1 MRTTRLT
8 KRVTVAATAA
18 LALTMGWQTI
28 ASAVPAGAA
37 KASTVARVA
46 VTPTVTPLEN
56 IAIGQWMH
64 ARAQGIYDCM
74 ITRGITNIPRP
85 IPAAEATAIITGSQ
99 ERRYGVSTTG
109 AARLYGY
116 HAPWIIDYRPGQT
129 IEAPTGQLAE
139 NAMYGTGEFS
149 GLGSCIQ
156 IGDSRAGSLPGGG
169 DTANSRVPLP
179 LTATSFAAAQKSP
192 AVTKAQSSWSGCMAS
207 HGYRYETTFDA
218 AADPRWSQTSTPTAA
233 EIATATQDAACQ
245 RAASLGS
252 VFYGAENRVISQTV
266 SEGESPLD
274 LPPPPPGR
282 GYWCGD
288 YGIGQ
293 SPQQLE
299 TCRYI
304 GNDTNHP
311 ADTGC
316 HLDSY
321 CFWYNYIG
329 DTFPHYKTGVCSQ
342 ADMAVD
348 LFSTTFPWTF
358 GSGEVVK
365 NNSHTA
371 ADGTYY
377 PLFIYYGEN
386 FTGPTD
392 WLDTGTMGT
401 EWFTLNDNAS
411 YFSPCDG

>member
-1 MRTTRLT
+1 M
-8 KRVTVAATAA
+8 RVTVAAAAVVALSVGVPTIA
-18 LALTMGWQTI
+18 LAAPPDT
-28 ASAVPAGAA
+28 A
-37 KASTVARVA
+37 KASTAVSIA
-46 VTPTVTPLEN
+46 VTPTVTPREN
-56 IAIGQWMH
+56 IAIGQWMY

-74 ITRGITNIPRP
+74 IRRGVTDIPKP
-85 IPAAEATAIITGSQ
+85 IPAVEATAILTGSQ
-99 ERRYGVSTTG
+99 ERRYGVSSTG
-109 AARLYGY
+109 AAAVYGY

-129 IEAPTGQLAE
+129 IKAPTSQLAE

-149 GLGSCIQ
+149 GLGSCVQ
-156 IGDSRAGSLPGGG
+156 VGDSRAGSWPSS
-169 DTANSRVPLP
+169 DTANSVVQYP
-179 LTATSFAAAQKSP
+179 LTAASFVAAQQSP
-192 AVTKAQSSWSGCMAS
+192 AVTQAQSSWSACMAS

-218 AADPRWSQTSTPTAA
+218 AADPRWEQTSVPTNA
-233 EIATATQDAACQ
+233 EIATATQDASCQ
-245 RAASLGS
+245 IVANINS
-252 VFYGAENRVISQTV
+252 VFYEAESRVISQTV
-266 SEGESPLD
+266 SEAASPFD
-274 LPPPPPGR
+274 LPAPPPGR

-299 TCRYI
+299 TCREI
-304 GNDTNHP
+304 GTDTNHP
-311 ADTGC
+311 AETDC
-316 HLDSY
+316 HLGSY

-365 NNSHTA
+365 DNSHTA

-401 EWFTLNDNAS
+401 QWFTLNNNAS
-411 YFSPCDG
+411 YFSPC